1 MEIETIYRKKEKIE
15 KIAKKTLT
23 FEESNGKI
31 TIVRERKTECCEK
44 DKK

>member
-1 MEIETIYRKKEKIE
+1 MKQYIEKKKKLK

-31 TIVRERKTECCEK
+31 TIVRERKTECYEK
-44 DKK
+44 DEK